1 MLANLDLVIRHVAA
15 AAATP
20 EAGVR
25 TSSSG
30 NSSSSSSIES
40 GGNGCGSSSLEHVN
54 RLPTNAGPIIVTLDA
69 DDCLARPDALSLVY
83 DMHVRHGHD
92 LVIGGQLRTDRTAA
106 PAASG
111 YGTAGVVFGGP
122 ARQRAL
128 RGGGEVWRHLRS
140 FRRGAYCAVRQEDLV
155 SPKIAAVQAAQQ
167 GQEVRALVGGC

>member
-15 AAATP
+15 AGATP
-20 EAGVR
+20 GSGVG

-30 NSSSSSSIES
+30 KGSSI
-40 GGNGCGSSSLEHVN
+40 GGGGKSCGSSSLGCLD
-54 RLPTNAGPIIVTLDA
+54 RLPTNAGPIIVTLDT
-69 DDCLARPDALSLVY
+69 DDCLARPDALSLLY
-83 DMHVRHGHD
+83 DMHVRHRHD

-140 FRRGAYCAVRQEDLV
+140 FRRKAYCAVRQEDLV
-155 SPKIAAVQAAQQ
+155 SPEVAAKQAAQQ
-167 GQEVRALVGGC
+167 GQQVRVLVGVCSGV